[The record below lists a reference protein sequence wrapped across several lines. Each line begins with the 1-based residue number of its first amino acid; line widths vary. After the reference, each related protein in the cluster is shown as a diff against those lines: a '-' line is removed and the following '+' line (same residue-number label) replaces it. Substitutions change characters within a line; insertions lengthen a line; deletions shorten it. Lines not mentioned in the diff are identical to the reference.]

1 MASSS
6 FTPRERELIRR
17 EFCRHFGQDPTIADG
32 IFLRTWHS
40 GPLKGEPKIPL
51 AVQGLLDRGLVEV
64 GPGKYGPRAV
74 FTEAG
79 LRELRL
85 LLEDRRAMDP
95 ERFAHL
101 RRELG
106 LDAGEQ
112 VAD

>member
-1 MASSS
+1 MPSSS

-17 EFCRHFGQDPTIADG
+17 EFCRHFGQDPSVADG

-40 GPLKGEPKIPL
+40 GPHKGEPKIPP
-51 AVQGLLDRGLVEV
+51 AIQSLLDRGLVEL
-64 GPGKYGPRAV
+64 GPGRFGPCAL

-79 LRELRL
+79 LRELRA

-106 LDAGEQ
+106 LDTGE
-112 VAD
+112 ADAD

>member
-1 MASSS
+1 MPSSS
-6 FTPRERELIRR
+6 FTPRERRLIRH
-17 EFCRHFGQDPTIADG
+17 EFCSRFGQDPSVAGG

-40 GPLKGEPKIPL
+40 GPHRGQPKIPP
-51 AVQGLLDRGLVEV
+51 AVQSLLDRGLVTIGRGRF
-64 GPGKYGPRAV
+64 GPCAL

-79 LRELRL
+79 RRELRL

-106 LDAGEQ
+106 LDAGEGG
-112 VAD
+112 AD

>member
-1 MASSS
+1 MPSSS
-6 FTPRERELIRR
+6 FTSRERELIRR
-17 EFCRHFGQDPTIADG
+17 EFYPRFGQDPSLADG

-40 GPLKGEPKIPL
+40 GPHKGEPKVPL

-64 GPGKYGPRAV
+64 GPGRYGPRAV

-79 LRELRL
+79 LAELRAL
-85 LLEDRRAMDP
+85 LGDRRAMDP

-106 LDAGEQ
+106 LDAGEG
-112 VAD
+112 AGD

>member
-1 MASSS
+1 MPSSS
-6 FTPRERELIRR
+6 FTPRERQLIRH
-17 EFCRHFGQDPTIADG
+17 EFCSRFDQDPSVASG

-40 GPLKGEPKIPL
+40 GPHRGKPKIPP
-51 AVQGLLDRGLVEV
+51 AVQSLLDRGLVEV
-64 GPGKYGPRAV
+64 GPGRYGPCAR

-85 LLEDRRAMDP
+85 LLQDRRAMNP

-106 LDAGEQ
+106 LDAGE
-112 VAD
+112 VAAD